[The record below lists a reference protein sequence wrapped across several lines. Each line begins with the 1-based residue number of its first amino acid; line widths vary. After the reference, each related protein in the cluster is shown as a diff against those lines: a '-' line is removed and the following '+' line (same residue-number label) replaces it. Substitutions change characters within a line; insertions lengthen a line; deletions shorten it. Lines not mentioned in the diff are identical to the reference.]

1 MPAIQIYLNQQ
12 LFDFV
17 KDDKS
22 KIIQQ
27 ALKELIQKQNQQ
39 KNSCHTTPTNADVL
53 PA

>member
-27 ALKELIQKQNQQ
+27 ALKELIKKQKQLKNQR
-39 KNSCHTTPTNADVL
+39 STHT